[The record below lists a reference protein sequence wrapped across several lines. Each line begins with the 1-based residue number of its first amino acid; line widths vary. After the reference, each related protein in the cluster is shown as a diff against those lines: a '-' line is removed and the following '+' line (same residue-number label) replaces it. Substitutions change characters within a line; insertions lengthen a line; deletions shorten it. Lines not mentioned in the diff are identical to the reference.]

1 MKKRR
6 CAKSKVVREEKSMN
20 PAAATTSTLPPLEA
34 KGRAGEV
41 LPGSLHRSHGGAPP
55 KFVVSRSFGFATA
68 LTGLFV
74 LFFLALAGQKRLVRD
89 SISNEFPGEGDFS
102 ITSFPKSGSFWL
114 RFLIASVFALVEKKP
129 TSSVNFNT
137 IESIIPDLEFGD
149 NRKHFDSLAR
159 IYGDIRLFK
168 SHQPFHSNPK
178 GPSDGTFSSPP
189 PNCNDLI
196 GEGME
201 KSQCLCPN
209 CPARFSSQILLVRDG
224 RSTLCSYFNFQ
235 KKLGNFAGNF
245 SSFLRDEETSSYGLN
260 WSDWMKSW
268 LNNDSICFAGA
279 SFPDFRY
286 VSSMPC
292 QSNQNTVY
300 VVRYEDLKDAKN
312 ALKTLSSLFDFLLRD
327 RPATRKL
334 VTKSSLKIA
343 IAENDFETMKRKELR
358 DGGGKLFRKF
368 YPQASVETLILRS
381 GQVDSY
387 HDCFNREED
396 INFFF
401 DGRGAREVLNIF
413 GYF

>member
-1 MKKRR
+1 
-6 CAKSKVVREEKSMN
+6 
-20 PAAATTSTLPPLEA
+20 
-34 KGRAGEV
+34 
-41 LPGSLHRSHGGAPP
+41 
-55 KFVVSRSFGFATA
+55 
-68 LTGLFV
+68 
-74 LFFLALAGQKRLVRD
+74 
-89 SISNEFPGEGDFS
+89 
-102 ITSFPKSGSFWL
+102 
-114 RFLIASVFALVEKKP
+114 
-129 TSSVNFNT
+129 
-137 IESIIPDLEFGD
+137 
-149 NRKHFDSLAR
+149 
-159 IYGDIRLFK
+159 
-168 SHQPFHSNPK
+168 
-178 GPSDGTFSSPP
+178 
-189 PNCNDLI
+189 
-196 GEGME
+196 ME

-245 SSFLRDEETSSYGLN
+245 SGFLRDEEMSSYGLN

-401 DGRGAREVLNIF
+401 DVRGAREVFNIF